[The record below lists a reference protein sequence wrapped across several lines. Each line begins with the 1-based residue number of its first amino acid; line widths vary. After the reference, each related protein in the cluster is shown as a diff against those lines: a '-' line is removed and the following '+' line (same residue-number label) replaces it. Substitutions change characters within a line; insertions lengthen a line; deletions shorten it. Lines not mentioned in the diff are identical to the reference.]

1 VLIFFIIIKD
11 IYYSRTFYQ
20 ARSQTHFGEG
30 QDKEMFTGRG
40 EQSTNLGR
48 WIGVWMWKAMMILW
62 WTGWELFHT
71 SGADTR
77 KDREADDR
85 LCRGSESRR
94 VVDGFCGHPFQTRRR
109 STMTN

>member
-1 VLIFFIIIKD
+1 MVRVRKFSLAQFKNYNRLFIKKERTNTCATKNCVHFFIIIKD

-48 WIGVWMWKAMMILW
+48 WIGV
-62 WTGWELFHT
+62 
-71 SGADTR
+71 
-77 KDREADDR
+77 
-85 LCRGSESRR
+85 
-94 VVDGFCGHPFQTRRR
+94 
-109 STMTN
+109 